1 MIYYDISSFQD
12 IIDEHFNELQT
23 YLNNRIAESTL
34 NVPIKQFIIDN
45 LQDIIKSNPTELKR
59 LNDELKNHKRFSVN
73 LNNKIKKIFN
83 YKYFST
89 KSDNGSYDAYELAKK
104 LNIRTCLYCN
114 RNYTLTVIKGIRTTD
129 KITRPEFDHYFDKGE
144 NPLLSLS
151 IYNIIPSCK
160 TCNSSLKGRIKFKL
174 NQNVHPYI
182 DNVINEY
189 EYKFVPYDVQSI
201 IGGSSNLSLVLK
213 PLTSNNRLKKM
224 INNSKEIFKLEEIMS
239 AHSEELKDL
248 FDIRYRFSQRYFEEL
263 FNKYSALGLD
273 YNEIFRIVFG
283 TYYTEVDFSRRP
295 FSKLKKD
302 ILRELNI
309 V

>member
-1 MIYYDISSFQD
+1 MI
-12 IIDEHFNELQT
+12 
-23 YLNNRIAESTL
+23 
-34 NVPIKQFIIDN
+34 
-45 LQDIIKSNPTELKR
+45 
-59 LNDELKNHKRFSVN
+59 
-73 LNNKIKKIFN
+73 
-83 YKYFST
+83 
-89 KSDNGSYDAYELAKK
+89 LAKK

-224 INNSKEIFKLEEIMS
+224 INNSK
-239 AHSEELKDL
+239 
-248 FDIRYRFSQRYFEEL
+248 
-263 FNKYSALGLD
+263 
-273 YNEIFRIVFG
+273 
-283 TYYTEVDFSRRP
+283 
-295 FSKLKKD
+295 
-302 ILRELNI
+302 
-309 V
+309 